1 MELVTHTHTLFIDE
15 YPNRKFSAKVQVLG
29 NAILGVGN
37 YQKQAIEDLQ
47 TKLDGMNISLKD
59 CEIIYTVKQY
69 PLTRTALPV
78 KPKETMPGFPKLD
91 QGFVTPISDKETWCA
106 NFHKAVELAMSTMSN
121 AYDKE
126 NASKFR
132 AEVNMCMENGTAGVP
147 CIGAYRVMPCGD
159 RWIRLSG
166 LDDPSVRKPKQG
178 EGLNRARH
186 HKDINNNWV
195 DVSGEPEKRRR
206 RKVEKEPGRYEY
218 PGLPPQKAAGMKM
231 AKAMKAKAVAAGKDA
246 ATQDLWF
253 KIGYVMALRSMDAP
267 YHTQYETEL
276 MQAGVRE
283 EELRAYT
290 VRFTSI

>member
-1 MELVTHTHTLFIDE
+1 MTTLWIDE

-37 YQKQAIEDLQ
+37 YQEQAIKDLES
-47 TKLDGMNISLKD
+47 KLEGMNVSLKD
-59 CEIIYTVKQY
+59 CEIVYTVKQF

-78 KPKETMPGFPKLD
+78 REKQAMPGFPKLD
-91 QGFVTPISDKETWCA
+91 QGFVTPISDKDTWCSV
-106 NFHKAVELAMSTMSN
+106 FHKAIEIAMSTMSN

-132 AEVNMCMENGTAGVP
+132 AEVNMCMESGQAGVP
-147 CIGAYRVMPCGD
+147 SIGAYRVMPCGD

-166 LDDPSVRKPKQG
+166 LDDPAVRKPRQG

-186 HKDINNNWV
+186 HKDINGNWV
-195 DVSGEPEKRRR
+195 DVSGEPEKRRG
-206 RKVEKEPGRYEY
+206 RKAEKEPGRYEY

-231 AKAMKAKAVAAGKDA
+231 AKAMKAKAVAAGKDES
-246 ATQDLWF
+246 TQQLWF

-276 MQAGVRE
+276 MQAGLKE